1 MIIELTKTNS
11 AEIASALIKARR
23 SVGSPAMGMVQTL
36 VVVTDTRGFDRAY
49 ENARQAAN
57 EHPSRVL
64 MVVLGSGKTSVLNA
78 QVLIGEGT
86 AGEVVVLRLSGGLA
100 KHPQSVV
107 LPLLLPD
114 SPVVVWWPGRPPV
127 SPGTDSLGRLANRRI
142 SDSSAAQRSVETII
156 DRARNHSRG
165 DTDLAWTRLTPWRAL
180 LAAAL
185 DQYPATIQSATVA
198 AARDN
203 APAQLMAAWLEA
215 QLKVKVELTTSR
227 GPGLTLIKL
236 GTAAGDIAIERA
248 DGLMAAYTVPGQPRR
263 LVALKRRGLPELIT
277 EELRRLDTD
286 DIYNRACRVL
296 VRRAER
302 EAGESGDRTPS
313 TKVPHTTKKAAAAK
327 RVSRTKVAKKA
338 TPTKKA
344 APKKAAAKKAAT
356 KKTTAGK
363 STTKEAPARK
373 TTRNTASG
381 RAAR

>member
-36 VVVTDTRGFDRAY
+36 VVVTDTRGFDKAY
-49 ENARQAAN
+49 ENAQQAAN

-100 KHPQSVV
+100 KHPHSVV

-114 SPVVVWWPGRPPV
+114 SPVVVWWPGRPPI
-127 SPGTDSLGRLANRRI
+127 SPGKDSLGKLANRRI
-142 SDSSAAQRSVETII
+142 TDSSAGQHSVRSIT

-165 DTDLAWTRLTPWRAL
+165 DTDLSWTRLTPWRAL

-185 DQYPATIQSATVA
+185 DQYPATIQSASVA

-203 APAQLMAAWLEA
+203 APAQLMAAWLEDR
-215 QLKVKVELTTSR
+215 LKVKVQLTTSR
-227 GPGLTLIKL
+227 GPGLTSIKL

-263 LVALKRRGLPELIT
+263 LVALKRRGLPQLIT

-286 DIYNRACRVL
+286 DIYDRTCRVL

-302 EAGESGDRTPS
+302 EAGESADRTPAS
-313 TKVPHTTKKAAAAK
+313 KVPHTTKKAAAAK
-327 RVSRTKVAKKA
+327 KAARKAVAKKSPSTKST
-338 TPTKKA
+338 TPEASARKA
-344 APKKAAAKKAAT
+344 APAKKTAAKKKTPAKKAAAR
-356 KKTTAGK
+356 G
-363 STTKEAPARK
+363 
-373 TTRNTASG
+373 G
-381 RAAR
+381 AAR